1 MQPQLLQALELY
13 EELAGP
19 QKYRKVHTPFVSDE
33 RLEDLVGKFVR
44 RGETLS
50 LRSHCT
56 QARHEDPVRGQKWS
70 PGLTPTNNRIG
81 KNGYEVGLSL

>member
-33 RLEDLVGKFVR
+33 RLEDLVGKSS
-44 RGETLS
+44 GEEKPSVLGHIA
-50 LRSHCT
+50 LRLVMKILYA
-56 QARHEDPVRGQKWS
+56 ARNGRPDLLR
-70 PGLTPTNNRIG
+70 PTTELA
-81 KNGYEVGLSL
+81 KNGYEVGPSL